1 MGGQWH
7 GPNFRVLR
15 SHGRAGNAVSGTPV
29 AGCLGGV
36 CILDLPSWWMAGLAA
51 VDSCA
56 IRLAES
62 AGCGGYFFFWG
73 NPGEKKQETNGFFAR
88 VALRVC
94 PLSRRFRQEN

>member
-15 SHGRAGNAVSGTPV
+15 SHGRAGNAASGTPV

-36 CILDLPSWWMAGLAA
+36 CILDLPSWWMARLAA

-56 IRLAES
+56 IRPAES
-62 AGCGGYFFFWG
+62 AGCGGYFFL
-73 NPGEKKQETNGFFAR
+73 EKKSWKGKEDKTGVFAGTPGG
-88 VALRVC
+88 VS
-94 PLSRRFRQEN
+94 PLFKLPPAE